1 MLKLTNTPKGIKII
15 YDYISN
21 VSSASI
27 GVFVK
32 TGSKD
37 ESVEELGLSH
47 LIEHMMFKGTKNRN
61 YLEISQ
67 EVDYLGGSI
76 NAYTSKEE
84 TVYYISVLKDYV
96 EQALEILCDM
106 LGNSLFD
113 EDELEKEKDVIV
125 EEIKMYQDTPDDLVM
140 ELNSKNCITGN
151 LGKPIIGTEESV
163 KSFTRDGILKYYT
176 ERYTKDNIVIVVS
189 GNFKKEKIK
198 RIIDKYFGSFNE
210 EKIDRYEK
218 IDFSFKNGEIAYE
231 KDIKQVNICISYPGV
246 SYLDSNRI
254 YYDVVSNIMGG
265 TMSSRLFQKIREEM
279 GLAYSV
285 HTFNQA
291 YKEGGIVTTYIG
303 TNEKSYKKAIK
314 ITKDEFLNLRRNGIS
329 SSELEKAQN
338 KFLSKIAFSLENV
351 RSRMNIIGTH
361 YLKYG
366 EIFDEEKLREEV
378 KNVDLSLINDFIK
391 DKYYEENVTILG
403 DVKWKK

>member
-27 GVFVK
+27 GVFIK
-32 TGSKD
+32 TGAKD
-37 ESVEELGLSH
+37 EMAEEHGLSH

-61 YLEISQ
+61 YQEISQ

-96 EQALEILCDM
+96 EQALEIICDM
-106 LGNSLFD
+106 LGNSTFD
-113 EDELEKEKDVIV
+113 EEELEKEKDVII
-125 EEIKMYQDTPDDLVM
+125 EEIKMYQDTPDDLVL
-140 ELNSKNCITGN
+140 ELNSVDSIIGN

-163 KSFTRDGILKYYT
+163 KSFTRENILKYYN
-176 ERYTKDNIVIVVS
+176 ERYTKDNIVVVVS

-198 RIIDKYFGSFNE
+198 KIIDKYFGNLNQ
-210 EKIDRYEK
+210 EKTDRYEK
-218 IDFSFKNGEIAYE
+218 IDFSFQNGEKVYE
-231 KDIKQVNICISYPGV
+231 KDIKQINICISYPGA
-246 SYLDSNRI
+246 SYLDENRI
-254 YYDVVSNIMGG
+254 YYDVVSSIMGG

-285 HTFNQA
+285 HTFNQTFR
-291 YKEGGIVTTYIG
+291 EGGVVTTYIG

-314 ITKDEFLNLRRNGIS
+314 IIKDEFLNLRRNGINV
-329 SSELEKAQN
+329 SELEKAQN

-351 RSRMNIIGTH
+351 RNRMNIIGTH

-366 EIFDEEKLREEV
+366 EIFDEEKLRKEV
-378 KNVDLSLINDFIK
+378 KELDINQINDFIK
-391 DKYYEENVTILG
+391 DKYYEENVTVLG